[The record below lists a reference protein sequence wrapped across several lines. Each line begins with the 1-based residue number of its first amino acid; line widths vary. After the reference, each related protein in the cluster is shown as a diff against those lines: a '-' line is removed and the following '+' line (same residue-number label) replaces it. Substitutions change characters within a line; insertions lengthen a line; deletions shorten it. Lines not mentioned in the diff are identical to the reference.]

1 MTAAQFVGSLGFFA
15 VTALT
20 PFLKVEFSLSNSGV
34 GLLVIS
40 TYAGYLLTLLPGGL
54 ITDRFGER
62 WVLGGSFV
70 SIAAGGV
77 MLVLGTSYWAVAA
90 GLFIIGM
97 GYGPV
102 PSATNKGIFDW
113 YPAHRRATGL
123 SIKQTGVMG
132 GTALGAATLP
142 TLAVTRGW
150 RVSMSTVV
158 VVVVL
163 SLVVIAGYS
172 RPTDAPL
179 RARDATTSVARQ
191 LWEMLSLARNPKF
204 GPLLVCG
211 FFFGASQFTLTSY
224 VLLYLTESIAVDAG
238 VAGFLYTGMLLSGA
252 AGRIVLGVV
261 TDSHFTNRKYLL
273 LTGVGVLGSLAY
285 VPVAALT
292 ADSSTPFVALALI
305 GVGAFALG
313 YNGVYLTIAGEL
325 VADDETGSGTAVSVL
340 VIIFGA
346 VVVPP
351 VFGFAV
357 DTTGGYVIPLAM
369 LAVSMLLAALASL
382 RIGSY
387 VAD

>member
-1 MTAAQFVGSLGFFA
+1 MTTAQFVGSLGFFA

-20 PFLKVEFSLSNSGV
+20 PFLKAEFSLSNSGV

-40 TYAGYLLTLLPGGL
+40 TYAGYLLVLLPGGL
-54 ITDRFGER
+54 VTDRFGER

-70 SIAAGGV
+70 SIGVGGAL
-77 MLVLGTSYWAVAA
+77 LVLGMSYWAVVA

-97 GYGPV
+97 GYAPV

-113 YPAHRRATGL
+113 YPPHRRATGL

-132 GTALGAATLP
+132 GSALAAATLP

-150 RVSMSTVV
+150 RLSMGAVV
-158 VVVVL
+158 AVVLL
-163 SLVVIAGYS
+163 SLVVVVGYR

-179 RARDATTSVARQ
+179 RASDATTSVLRQ
-191 LWEMLSLARNPKF
+191 VWEMLSLARNPKF
-204 GPLLVCG
+204 GPLLICG

-224 VLLYLTESIAVDAG
+224 VLLYLTESIAVNAA

-252 AGRIVLGVV
+252 AGRIVLGVL
-261 TDSHFTNRKYLL
+261 TDSYFADRKYLL
-273 LTGVGVLGSLAY
+273 LAGVGTLGTLAY

-292 ADSSTPFVALALI
+292 ADTGMPLVVVALVGIGAL
-305 GVGAFALG
+305 ALG
-313 YNGVYLTIAGEL
+313 YNGVYLTMAGEL

-340 VIIFGA
+340 VIILGA
-346 VVVPP
+346 VLVPP
-351 VFGFAV
+351 IFGFVV
-357 DTTGGYVIPLAM
+357 DTTGGYVLPLAM
-369 LAVSMLLAALASL
+369 LAVSMLFAALASL